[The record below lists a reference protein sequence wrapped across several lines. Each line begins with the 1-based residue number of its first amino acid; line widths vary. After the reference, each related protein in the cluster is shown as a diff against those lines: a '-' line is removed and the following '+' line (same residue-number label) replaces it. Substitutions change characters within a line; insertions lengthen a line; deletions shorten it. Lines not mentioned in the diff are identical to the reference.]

1 MINKTIRIVKQSFW
15 IGSGI
20 LSAVIGLQ
28 GFLLPNQF
36 IDGGVTGVSMLFSA
50 VTQWNIGWL
59 LLLINAPFI
68 VIGFRQIGWEFG
80 IRSGIS
86 IAILAIAIHSI
97 HIPPVTQ
104 DKLLAAIFGGIFLG
118 AGIGLAIRGG
128 TVVDGTEIIALVLS
142 RKTGLTVGDII
153 MVFNVILFIIAGW
166 VLGLERGMYSILTY
180 FSASKMVDF
189 LLHGLEEY
197 TGITIISKHSEE
209 IRNQIIHNT
218 GRGVTIYRGK
228 GGFSGAEQD
237 ILFCI
242 VTRLEIYQI
251 KNIVAET
258 DASAFIF
265 THSLNEAS
273 GGMIKRRGL
282 H

>member
-1 MINKTIRIVKQSFW
+1 MFHKAIRLVKQAFW
-15 IGSGI
+15 VSSGI

-36 IDGGVTGVSMLFSA
+36 IDGGVTGVSMLVSA
-50 VTQWNIGWL
+50 ITGLNISWL
-59 LLLINAPFI
+59 LVLINAPFI
-68 VIGFRQIGWEFG
+68 AIGFRQISWQFA

-86 IAILAIAIHSI
+86 ITMLAVVIHSV
-97 HIPPVTQ
+97 HIEPVTQ
-104 DKLLAAIFGGIFLG
+104 DKLLASIFGGIFLG

-142 RKTGLTVGDII
+142 KKTGLTVGDII
-153 MVFNVILFIIAGW
+153 MIFNVILFLIAGW
-166 VLGLERGMYSILTY
+166 LLGIERGMYSILTY
-180 FSASKMVDF
+180 FAASKMVDF

-197 TGITIISKHSEE
+197 TGITIISKQVEE
-209 IRNQIIHNT
+209 IRKKIIQDT

-228 GGFSGAEQD
+228 GGFSGNEQD

-258 DASAFIF
+258 DS
-265 THSLNEAS
+265 
-273 GGMIKRRGL
+273 
-282 H
+282 